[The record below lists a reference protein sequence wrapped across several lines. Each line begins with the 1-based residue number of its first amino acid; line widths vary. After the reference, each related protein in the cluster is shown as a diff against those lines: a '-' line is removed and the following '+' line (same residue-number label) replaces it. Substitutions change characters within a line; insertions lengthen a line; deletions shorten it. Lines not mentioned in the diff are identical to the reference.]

1 MQKKNIYREDQGIF
15 SLFIL
20 LFILRYIFLLSMICA
35 ITIQI
40 TLKYV
45 ALEVTRPEKDCF
57 SVREQVFKPFTYPV
71 PNT

>member
-1 MQKKNIYREDQGIF
+1 MQKKT
-15 SLFIL
+15 
-20 LFILRYIFLLSMICA
+20 YIGRTKEFPAYLYYCLYYVFLLSMICA

-57 SVREQVFKPFTYPV
+57 SVREQGFKPFPYPV
-71 PNT
+71 PIT